1 MRHRFRSNPDAVRI
15 VREFMSEE
23 AIVAPPRETG
33 NPQASPPPA
42 KKPSYRVLVVIAILL
57 VIAAAIVFSNR
68 LGEKR
73 ALAKETEAL
82 AVPNVTV
89 IQPKPEPPEQDLV
102 LPSTLQ
108 AFIESPIYART
119 NGYLAKWYKDIG
131 SRVIKGE
138 LLADIETP
146 EVDQE
151 LMQARATR
159 DQAEAQLN
167 LAKTSAQRWET
178 LRKMDAVAQQET
190 DERSSSYAQ
199 QQAALAS
206 ATANVR
212 RLEQLESFKHIYAP
226 FTGVVTKRNTDIG
239 ALINAGNSGN
249 NQELFVV
256 AQIDPIRVYVNVPE
270 IYAPSVRHGVKGK
283 IELPALIGQQFSGSV
298 VRTADAIDPATRTL
312 LTEIDVPNR
321 DGRLL
326 PGSYAQVHFD
336 VNVTAVRLSV
346 PVNALLFRS
355 EGTRAAVVG
364 PDGKVHLKQVVI
376 GRDYGTDVEI
386 LGGLNPRDS
395 IVLNPS
401 DSLEEGQVVHA
412 TGNANPPGQGGNQS

>member
-1 MRHRFRSNPDAVRI
+1 MRTS
-15 VREFMSEE
+15 MSQE
-23 AIVAPPRETG
+23 
-33 NPQASPPPA
+33 
-42 KKPSYRVLVVIAILL
+42 VVITPQEEEQTEQRHQAPKKRPGYRLIVVLAILL
-57 VIAAAIVFSNR
+57 IIGAAIAFAMR

-82 AVPNVTV
+82 AVPNVSV
-89 IQPKPEPPEQDLV
+89 IQPRPEPPKQDLV

-119 NGYLAKWYKDIG
+119 NGYLAHWYKDIG
-131 SRVIKGE
+131 SRVKKGE
-138 LLADIETP
+138 LLADIDTP

-190 DERSSSYAQ
+190 DERSSGYAQ

-226 FTGVVTKRNTDIG
+226 FSGVITRRNTDIG
-239 ALINAGNSGN
+239 ALINAGNSGA
-249 NQELFVV
+249 NQQLFDI
-256 AQIDPIRVYVNVPE
+256 AQISPIRVYVDVPE
-270 IYAPSVRHGVKGK
+270 IYAPAVRPGVNGS
-283 IELPALIGQQFSGSV
+283 IELPAIPGERFSGKV
-298 VRTADAIDPATRTL
+298 VRSAEAIDPTTRTL
-312 LTEIDVPNR
+312 RTEIDVPNQ
-321 DGRLL
+321 DSRLL
-326 PGSYAQVHFD
+326 PGAYAQVHFALK
-336 VNVTAVRLSV
+336 VTTPRISV
-346 PVNALLFRS
+346 PVNTLLFRA
-355 EGTRAAVVG
+355 EGPRAALVAE
-364 PDGKVHLKQVVI
+364 DGKVHLAPVI
-376 GRDYGTDVEI
+376 IGSDYGTEVEI
-386 LGGLNPRDS
+386 LGGLKTSDS

-401 DSLEEGQVVHA
+401 DSIEEGQTVRV
-412 TGNANPPGQGGNQS
+412 GKGGGA